1 MKKIGDA
8 PLSRK
13 RVADAADLRGFDKR
27 NFNLHFQVWR
37 CDMFNCLFYSSAR
50 IRCIRVDPRPLFFLL
65 FITNIAT
72 AEDWPVVR
80 GNAAATGVAASPL
93 SDELELSW
101 KYTAEDSAFEATP
114 VIVAGVVYIG
124 DADGTFHAVDLATG
138 EVKWT
143 QKFEEA
149 GFLAAAAVK
158 EDALFVGDY
167 NGMVRRL
174 STATGEQAW
183 EFDAETEVYAGPS
196 LSGENVLIT
205 TEGGV
210 LFCLNAA
217 DGQEVWRFTI
227 EAPLRCS
234 PIVVN
239 GRALLAGCDGKLH
252 AVDVSTG
259 KEVTSLAIDGPTG
272 STPAIV
278 EGVAYFGGE
287 SGLFQ
292 AIDVPAEGEMKLVWK
307 YKDPRRGQGIRSAA
321 AVNDDVVIYGSQG
334 KAVYCLARAS
344 GERKWQ
350 LTDRTRIESSPVIA
364 GDRAVVATASGKL
377 LLVNIADGKK
387 VWDYDAGGGFQ
398 SSPAVVD
405 GQLVIG
411 NDDGTLYC
419 FGTKK

>member
-1 MKKIGDA
+1 MSQLLSFLSA
-8 PLSRK
+8 PLR
-13 RVADAADLRGFDKR
+13 
-27 NFNLHFQVWR
+27 
-37 CDMFNCLFYSSAR
+37 R
-50 IRCIRVDPRPLFFLL
+50 IRVNPRPLFFLAL
-65 FITNIAT
+65 LSAIAV

-80 GNAAATGVAASPL
+80 GNTNATGVAQSELA
-93 SDELELSW
+93 DELELKW
-101 KYTAEDSAFEATP
+101 EYTTEDSAFEATP

-124 DADGTFHAVDLATG
+124 DADGTFHAVELATG
-138 EVKWT
+138 EAKWT
-143 QKFEEA
+143 QKFEDA
-149 GFLAAAAVK
+149 GFVAAAAVK
-158 EDALFVGDY
+158 DDALYVGDY

-174 STATGEQAW
+174 STADGKQAW

-210 LFCLNAA
+210 LFCLNVA
-217 DGQEVWRFTI
+217 DGKEVWRFTI

-292 AIDVPAEGEMKLVWK
+292 AIDVPADDDMKLVWK

-334 KAVYCLARAS
+334 KAVYCLTRGS

-377 LLVNIADGKK
+377 LLVNITDGEK

-405 GQLVIG
+405 GHLVIG

-419 FGTKK
+419 FGSKN